1 MYTLIQN
8 ANFIEIS
15 FDFIANGVKYRKV
28 VEQGFPV
35 LFHSFVFSVYLLVI
49 WSAP

>member
-15 FDFIANGVKYRKV
+15 FDFIANGVKCHKV

-35 LFHSFVFSVYLLVI
+35 LYHSFVFSVFLLVI
-49 WSAP
+49 WPVP